1 MILFTGLILFPALC
15 ASWGILLISGLT
27 TVLSERVFLNR
38 MRFKQTVP
46 IHIAIG
52 IMCLSISSL
61 EM

>member
-1 MILFTGLILFPALC
+1 MIYCVPAG
-15 ASWGILLISGLT
+15 WGIYILLIFGLT
-27 TVLSERVFLNR
+27 TVFSGRVFLNR

>member
-1 MILFTGLILFPALC
+1 
-15 ASWGILLISGLT
+15 
-27 TVLSERVFLNR
+27 LNR